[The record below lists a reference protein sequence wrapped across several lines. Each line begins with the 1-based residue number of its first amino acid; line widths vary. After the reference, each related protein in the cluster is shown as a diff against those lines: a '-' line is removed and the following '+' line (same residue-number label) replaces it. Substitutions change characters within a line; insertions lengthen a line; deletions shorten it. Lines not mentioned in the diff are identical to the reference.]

1 MKRGHVFAA
10 LLTLLFGA
18 GTASARFGFPEPTT
32 ARSEVIEGIYFQI
45 MLAGIIVFLFV
56 FALLAFILVRYRDGG
71 KGRATYEKERDN
83 LKAEM
88 VWTVIPLIIMLWIG
102 VISYQGLVQLD
113 NMDESFDMDNAVVI
127 DITASQYAWQA
138 EYHDSGAKVLAAA
151 NQDLMAIDPFYVPAD
166 TPLLFRI
173 TAVDV
178 IHSFNVHALGTTV
191 DAVPGQINELY
202 VHDGLPAS
210 EFPYFTQCKE
220 NCRTPG
226 HSYMQATIYSVSD
239 AEYAQWTED
248 VLSGKGGLQQVVPVE
263 YDGSTI
269 TPLGTD
275 LLARGATVHLQVLNA
290 AGSATEFTFA
300 GETITVPAQGLDTFQ
315 VTIQETGTLTV
326 EGGGASL
333 DLTAVEPTR
342 ISVDLGAFVL
352 EPSNLALEANTL
364 YVIDVTNVHSVP
376 HNLYIGMNGA
386 DGNTDAIWNTGN
398 LAGGDAESIIVVP
411 NEAGTLDMWCAI
423 SGHYAAGMFGTV
435 TVA

>member
-1 MKRGHVFAA
+1 MKRGHVVAV

-18 GTASARFGFPEPTT
+18 GTASARFGFPEPSTSR
-32 ARSEVIEGIYFQI
+32 AEIIEDIYFQI
-45 MLAGIIVFLFV
+45 TVAGILVFLFV
-56 FALLAFILVRYRDGG
+56 FALLAFILIRYREGG

-102 VISYQGLVQLD
+102 VISYQGLAQLD
-113 NMDESFDMDNAVVI
+113 NLDESFDMDEALII

-138 EYHDSGAKVLAAA
+138 EYQDSGAKVLATA
-151 NQDLMAIDPFYVPAD
+151 NDELMDIDPFYVPAD

-178 IHSFNVHALGTTV
+178 IHSFNIHALGTTI

-210 EFPYFTQCKE
+210 DFPYFTQCKE

-226 HSYMQATIYSVSD
+226 HSYMQALVYSVND

-263 YDGSTI
+263 YDGSSI
-269 TPLGTD
+269 VPLGTD
-275 LLARGATVHLQVLNA
+275 QLALGATVHLQILNA
-290 AGSATEFTFA
+290 AGSATDFTFA
-300 GETITVPAQGLDTFQ
+300 GETVTVPAQGIDTIE
-315 VTIQETGTLTV
+315 VAIQETGTLTV

-333 DLTAVEPTR
+333 DLTAVEPVT
-342 ISVDLGAFVL
+342 IDVDLGAFVI
-352 EPSNLALEANTL
+352 EPSSLQLDAGTL
-364 YVIDVTNVHSVP
+364 YVLNVENVHNLP
-376 HNLYIGMNGA
+376 HNLYIGM
-386 DGNTDAIWNTGN
+386 DGGDGVTDAIWNTGN
-398 LAGGDAESIIVVP
+398 LGDGDSESIIVVP
-411 NEAGTLDMWCAI
+411 GEPSTLDMWCAI
-423 SGHYAAGMFGTV
+423 SGHYSSGMFGTV